1 MTGVVDEDKIVVDL
15 TNLSQDAAIWGLEAL
30 AEQYVNYDEEG
41 RRRLPIGQNKKWLQV
56 LEYAL
61 TKIHQAAALKEKVER
76 LEGEVEQLKKAAVG
90 RWRLIQYNPKE
101 NITLCTCESC
111 QSITYVP
118 GSLPAQ
124 YCSTCGAQMENDGRS
139 IWKYG
144 IN

>member
-1 MTGVVDEDKIVVDL
+1 MNKIVDGDKLAIDL

-30 AEQYVNYDEEG
+30 AEQYVNYDEKG
-41 RRRLPIGQNKKWLQV
+41 HPRLPVGQNKKWLQV

-61 TKIHQAAALKEKVER
+61 TKIHQAAALKEENER
-76 LEGEVEQLKKAAVG
+76 LKNEVEQLKKAAVSK
-90 RWRLIQYNPKE
+90 WRLIQYNPKE
-101 NITLCTCESC
+101 NITLCTCDSC

-124 YCSTCGAQMENDGRS
+124 YCSTCGARMENGGEDK
-139 IWKYG
+139 WKYG